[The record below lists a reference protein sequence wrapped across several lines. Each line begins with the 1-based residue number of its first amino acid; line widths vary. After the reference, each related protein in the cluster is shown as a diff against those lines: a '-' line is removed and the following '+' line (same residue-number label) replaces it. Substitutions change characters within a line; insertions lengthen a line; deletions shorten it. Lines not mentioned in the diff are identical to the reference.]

1 MVTRAHFFA
10 CLLWLALQSSVRSS
24 NSIFSS
30 HERALSYNSYAL
42 DASNTSYRDTQPD
55 NGNQTESSVVFSV
68 PIGFKSKLVDPGL
81 SNLPSCDD
89 SQCLRPEFPSF
100 DYQKAVI
107 YRYRHQLSVNL
118 GSWFVH
124 EQWMTPSMFKQASG
138 KQMSEYDIASG
149 CDSIADAQ
157 SLLEEHWDTFITE
170 ADFEYLASLG
180 INTVRLPIGYWNLG
194 PNFCAGTPFAAV
206 AAVYENAWSRVIRAI
221 GWGSL
226 YGIGVLVDLHGAPGS
241 QNGQPH
247 SGISDGQT
255 NLFSDSDNWTKT
267 QDVLIFLAEQLCNVT
282 NVVGIELLNEP
293 QDCDALVHFYT
304 ETIDMIRN
312 LSSSAAS
319 LPIYIHDGFN
329 LNRYSDYVSQRSDFV
344 VQDSHQYYVYTPSDA
359 SEPASSHAEDIKSQV
374 NNILSNASSHQHGNL
389 YIGEWSCA
397 LTPESLGQES
407 DPNWSRINF
416 CTAQMQVFSNDASGW
431 AFWSYKKENC
441 MDDRGWCFRAAVATC
456 LPPNFFFY
464 CNKPLSDQHIQSV
477 EGMLSYTTTEMDL
490 LGHDLIQN
498 QTEGTQDTQY
508 DCSAPS
514 NPQED
519 DEEKTGY
526 CDGLATAQKFALY
539 DSKVG
544 FVQQYITDIV
554 GGDRSDTYRTL
565 FVEGLL
571 AGEQMVLNLC
581 SL

>member
-1 MVTRAHFFA
+1 MVTRAYFFV
-10 CLLWLALQSSVRSS
+10 CLLWSTLQSSVCSS
-24 NSIFSS
+24 DSIFSS
-30 HERALSYNSYAL
+30 HEGALSGTYNSYAF
-42 DASNTSYRDTQPD
+42 DASNASYQDTQLD

-81 SNLPSCDD
+81 STLPSCID
-89 SQCLRPEFPSF
+89 SQCLRPEFPAF

-107 YRYRHQLSVNL
+107 YRYRHQPSVNL
-118 GSWFVH
+118 GSWFVN

-180 INTVRLPIGYWNLG
+180 INTVRLPIGYWSLG
-194 PNFCAGTPFAAV
+194 PSFCTGTPFAAV
-206 AAVYENAWSRVIRAI
+206 AAVYENAWPRVVRAI
-221 GWGSL
+221 GWGLL

-247 SGISDGQT
+247 SGISDGQA
-255 NLFSDSDNWTKT
+255 NLFSDPDNWKKA

-282 NVVGIELLNEP
+282 NVAGIELLNEP
-293 QDCDALVHFYT
+293 QDSDALAHFYT

-312 LSSSAAS
+312 LSSCTAS
-319 LPIYIHDGFN
+319 FPIYIHDGFN
-329 LNRYSDYVSQRSDFV
+329 LSHYSDFISQRNDFV

-359 SEPASSHAEDIKSQV
+359 SEPASSHTADIGSQV
-374 NNILSNASSHQHGNL
+374 NDMLSNASSHQHGNL

-416 CTAQMQVFSNDASGW
+416 CTAQMQVFNNDASGW
-431 AFWSYKKENC
+431 AFWSYKKESC
-441 MDDRGWCFRAAVATC
+441 MDDRGWCFRAAIATC

-477 EGMLSYTTTEMDL
+477 EGMLSAAGMHL
-490 LGHDLIQN
+490 LGRDLTQN
-498 QTEGTQDTQY
+498 QTETTQDTQY
-508 DCSAPS
+508 DCSTS
-514 NPQED
+514 SSGQED
-519 DEEKTGY
+519 DEKTGY

-539 DSKVG
+539 DSKLG
-544 FVQQYITDIV
+544 FVQQYITDIC
-554 GGDRSDTYRTL
+554 GENRSDTYRTS
-565 FVEGLL
+565 FVEGLR
-571 AGEQMVLNLC
+571 AGEQIVSNLC
-581 SL
+581 PL

>member
-10 CLLWLALQSSVRSS
+10 CLLWSTLQSSVLSS
-24 NSIFSS
+24 DSIFSS
-30 HERALSYNSYAL
+30 HEGALSGTYNSYAF
-42 DASNTSYRDTQPD
+42 DASNTSYQDTQD
-55 NGNQTESSVVFSV
+55 NGNRTESSVGFSV
-68 PIGFKSKLVDPGL
+68 PIGFKSKLVNPGL

-89 SQCLRPEFPSF
+89 SQCLRLEFPSF

-107 YRYRHQLSVNL
+107 YRYRHQPSVNL

-180 INTVRLPIGYWNLG
+180 INTVRLPIGYWSLG
-194 PNFCAGTPFAAV
+194 PNFCSGTPFAAV
-206 AAVYENAWSRVIRAI
+206 AAVIRAI
-221 GWGSL
+221 GWGLL

-255 NLFSDSDNWTKT
+255 SLFSDPDNWTKA
-267 QDVLIFLAEQLCNVT
+267 QDVLIFLAEQLCN
-282 NVVGIELLNEP
+282 
-293 QDCDALVHFYT
+293 DT

-312 LSSSAAS
+312 VSSSTAS
-319 LPIYIHDGFN
+319 LPIYIHDGFD
-329 LNRYSDYVSQRSDFV
+329 LIQFSDYVSQRSDFV

-359 SEPASSHAEDIKSQV
+359 SEPASSHTADIKTQV
-374 NNILSNASSHQHGNL
+374 HDILSNASCHEHGNL

-407 DPNWSRINF
+407 DPNWSRRDF
-416 CTAQMQVFSNDASGW
+416 CTAQMQVFNNDASGW

-441 MDDRGWCFRAAVATC
+441 MDDRGWCFRAAVGTC
-456 LPPNFFFY
+456 LPSNFFFY
-464 CNKPLSDQHIQSV
+464 CNKPLSGQHIQSV
-477 EGMLSYTTTEMDL
+477 EGMLSCTTTETDL
-490 LGHDLIQN
+490 LGRDLTQN
-498 QTEGTQDTQY
+498 QTETTAQDTQY

-514 NPQED
+514 SGQED
-519 DEEKTGY
+519 DEKSGY
-526 CDGLATAQKFALY
+526 SQKFALY
-539 DSKVG
+539 DSKLG

-571 AGEQMVLNLC
+571 AGEQMVSNLC
-581 SL
+581 PL